1 MKMDQLS
8 MLEARPAP
16 IDRPLVK
23 WFGSKWAHSAYMPKP
38 IGDVVIEPFAGSAC
52 YSTRHFRKD
61 VILAECHNA
70 LRETWKWLTGP
81 ASRAEIESIPVELSV
96 GADLR
101 QMGLSSGQELLLKHW
116 QRTNNVS
123 NCFTVSPW
131 GNKPGQWTESTRSS
145 VANAVEQI
153 KHWRIEREGF
163 DLLEGPLA
171 ADPAVTWFIDPVYK
185 YNYNYG
191 IKNFGHG
198 RLAAAVNN
206 IRGFVIVCEATC
218 PKTGAKPDYLPFHK
232 FSKMITSRRA
242 AGANNYSEE
251 LLYIQEPQP

>member
-16 IDRPLVK
+16 IQSPLMR
-23 WFGSKWAHSAYMPKP
+23 WFGSKWMHTSYMPRP
-38 IGDVVIEPFAGSAC
+38 VGSVIIEPFAGSAC
-52 YSTRHFRKD
+52 YSTRYFRKHC
-61 VILAECHNA
+61 ILAEQHRT
-70 LRETWKWLTGP
+70 LYPTWDWLIN
-81 ASRAEIESIPVELSV
+81 RAAKQDIESIPVGLEEGS
-96 GADLR
+96 DLR
-101 QMGLSSGQELLLKHW
+101 SLGLSHGQSLLLKHW

-123 NCFTVSPW
+123 DCFTVSSW
-131 GNKPGQWTESTRSS
+131 GNKPGFWTKSARAN

-153 KHWRIEREGF
+153 KHWRVEREGF

-191 IKNFGHG
+191 IKNFDHG